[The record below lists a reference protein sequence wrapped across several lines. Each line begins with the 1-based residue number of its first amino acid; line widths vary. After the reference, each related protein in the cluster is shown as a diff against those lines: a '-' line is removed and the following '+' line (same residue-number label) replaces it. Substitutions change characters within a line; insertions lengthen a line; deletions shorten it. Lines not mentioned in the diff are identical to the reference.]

1 MGDLFDFL
9 IRYLIDSLQHSRHVP
24 QKYRVLGY
32 IVFLL
37 LGMLIVLFPEHMLLL
52 YRITN

>member
-1 MGDLFDFL
+1 MGDLFVFL
-9 IRYLIDSLQHSRHVP
+9 IRYLINSLQHSRHIP
-24 QKYRVLGY
+24 RRYRVLSY

-52 YRITN
+52 HRITN